1 MTGANWRA
9 MRFYDELPSWRACNL
24 CRVIPKR
31 TVLLPCE
38 HVLCQPCL
46 SASSQDGGGHCP
58 LDREAFEDAECGS
71 FVFPGRKASALKV
84 HCWNEQLGC
93 TFVDTVTVTL
103 DHYESECSFHLVE
116 CSRCGKSVFH
126 RDLSTHYTNGCTTG
140 TEYPSLKSAAEVIEH
155 VRASLETLNTLLVK
169 PNLDEVLPSI
179 RNSMKNLAEEMT
191 SQASRFAVYSSD
203 GESSAEE
210 GTSEAAA
217 VLLMSE
223 KLGHR
228 CNQAVDASTP
238 SSSSSLSPRKAK
250 TTSPGK
256 LSFFANLPTGALE
269 GMRRT
274 SSQEYPQHAIARGS
288 PAGVKF
294 ENCHEYLQVPDKSMG
309 LVHVTVLHTPDSYF
323 SVEVFKNR
331 LFLFVR
337 LEFHGMLV
345 GSQDSAP
352 TLMLKVFDREP
363 WSGHYL
369 CSFQEPCQCKLDDE
383 KFVHV
388 RRKFSIDVQYLQEHD
403 FLRGGQMRF
412 QIEISR
418 SDPANQRH

>member
-1 MTGANWRA
+1 M
-9 MRFYDELPSWRACNL
+9 
-24 CRVIPKR
+24 
-31 TVLLPCE
+31 
-38 HVLCQPCL
+38 
-46 SASSQDGGGHCP
+46 
-58 LDREAFEDAECGS
+58 
-71 FVFPGRKASALKV
+71 
-84 HCWNEQLGC
+84 
-93 TFVDTVTVTL
+93 
-103 DHYESECSFHLVE
+103 
-116 CSRCGKSVFH
+116 
-126 RDLSTHYTNGCTTG
+126 
-140 TEYPSLKSAAEVIEH
+140 
-155 VRASLETLNTLLVK
+155 RASLETLNTLLVK

-179 RNSMKNLAEEMT
+179 RNSMKNLAEEMS
-191 SQASRFAVYSSD
+191 SQASRFAVYASD
-203 GESSAEE
+203 GGSSADD

-238 SSSSSLSPRKAK
+238 SSSSSSLSPRKAK

-288 PAGVKF
+288 PAGVKCRF
-294 ENCHEYLQVPDKSMG
+294 TLTAPLSTTRTWTEVLGTAKYVLTVENCHEYLQVPDKSMG

-369 CSFQEPCQCKLDDE
+369 CSFQEPCPCKLDDE
-383 KFVHV
+383 KFLHV